1 MSSAAAS
8 ARITGPLE
16 KAVSSTFA
24 DAVVLAGVL
33 LELHLHLDAHD
44 AVIVLLQTAELLGHV
59 LAEPVG
65 HLAVPSRDHN
75 LHVNLLN

>member
-1 MSSAAAS
+1 
-8 ARITGPLE
+8 
-16 KAVSSTFA
+16 
-24 DAVVLAGVL
+24 
-33 LELHLHLDAHD
+33 
-44 AVIVLLQTAELLGHV
+44 V

>member
-16 KAVSSTFA
+16 KAVSSTFV
-24 DAVVLAGVL
+24 DRSCWRGFFSSSD
-33 LELHLHLDAHD
+33 LHLDAHD

>member
-1 MSSAAAS
+1 
-8 ARITGPLE
+8 
-16 KAVSSTFA
+16 
-24 DAVVLAGVL
+24 VLPGVL